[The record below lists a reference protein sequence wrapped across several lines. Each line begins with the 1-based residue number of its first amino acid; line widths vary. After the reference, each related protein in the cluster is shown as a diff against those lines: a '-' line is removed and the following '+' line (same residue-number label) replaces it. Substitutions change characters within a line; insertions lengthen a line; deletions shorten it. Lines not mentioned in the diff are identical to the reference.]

1 MSTNSVL
8 SGMAAGYAISG
19 ARDEGRRSAL
29 HEVNQRAQEYYNQ
42 GFYSGIER
50 GKQQGYQTGWDEGWK
65 HGEAEGWNAAVA
77 EGNTNMDAARTEVNR
92 LRNLLRAHNITF

>member
-29 HEVNQRAQEYYNQ
+29 HEVNQRAQEYYND
-42 GFYSGIER
+42 GYYAGIDDGRQE
-50 GKQQGYQTGWDEGWK
+50 GYQNGWDEGRL
-65 HGEAEGWNAAVA
+65 AGWNEAVDEATINMA
-77 EGNTNMDAARTEVNR
+77 EAQAVVDR
-92 LRNLLRAHNITF
+92 LRDLLRTHNIPF

>member
-8 SGMAAGYAISG
+8 SGMAAGYMYSHAREMGEWDAIQ
-19 ARDEGRRSAL
+19 
-29 HEVNQRAQEYYNQ
+29 EVEARAQEYYNQ

>member
-8 SGMAAGYAISG
+8 SGMAAGYAISS

-50 GKQQGYQTGWDEGWK
+50 GKQQGYQTGWDEGRL
-65 HGEAEGWNAAVA
+65 AGWNEAVDEATINMA
-77 EGNTNMDAARTEVNR
+77 EAQAVVDR
-92 LRNLLRAHNITF
+92 LRDLLRTHNIPF

>member
-50 GKQQGYQTGWDEGWK
+50 GKQQGYQTGWDEGRL
-65 HGEAEGWNAAVA
+65 AGWNEAVDEATINMA
-77 EGNTNMDAARTEVNR
+77 EAQAVVDR
-92 LRNLLRAHNITF
+92 LRDLLRTHNIPF